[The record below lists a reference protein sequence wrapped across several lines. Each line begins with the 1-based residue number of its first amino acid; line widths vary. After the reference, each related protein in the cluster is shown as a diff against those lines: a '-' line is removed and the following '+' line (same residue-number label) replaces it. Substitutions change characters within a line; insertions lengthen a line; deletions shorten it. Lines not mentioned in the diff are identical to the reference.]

1 MLDENLLTLENEWI
15 HLKKK
20 GNWESYLIEI
30 QDLKEKIEFMRFREK
45 QLLSEFNY
53 RLEENKLK
61 RVTEFLE
68 TKMCVGEK
76 KFDYGS
82 GKGISAATIEF

>member
-15 HLKKK
+15 LLKKR
-20 GNWESYLIEI
+20 GNWESHLIEI
-30 QDLKEKIEFMRFREK
+30 QDLKEKIEFMRFSEK

-61 RVTEFLE
+61 RVKQFLE
-68 TKMCVGEK
+68 IKMSVEEK

-82 GKGISAATIEF
+82 AKGISAATIEF